1 METSEAKNKALKEAG
16 AVVPDSFNDF
26 DVKIKETYQKL
37 VKEGKAKPPSDV
49 KPPPIPQD
57 YAKALKSGMIRKPT
71 TFTCTI
77 SDESGEELLYSGL
90 RLSEVFEHDIGI
102 GGVIGLLWFKKMLPK
117 WAREYLE
124 IVLQITADHG
134 PAVSGAHN
142 AIVAACAG
150 KDLIS
155 SLVSGLLTIGPRFGG
170 AVDGAA
176 VMFQDALDRG
186 LTPEAFVNEMK
197 VKSINIQ
204 GIGHRI
210 KSVTN
215 PDLRVSLLKSY
226 VTKNFPKHDYLDYA
240 LEVEKVTTAKRNNLI
255 LNVDGCVGICCLDMM
270 ASLGMTKEQIKSEV
284 ELGML
289 NGLFVLGRSIG
300 IMGHVLDQKRQGARL
315 YRHPWEDIL
324 FDLPKR
330 PEGWEAFVDEE
341 KKEKRSK

>member
-1 METSEAKNKALKEAG
+1 
-16 AVVPDSFNDF
+16 
-26 DVKIKETYQKL
+26 
-37 VKEGKAKPPSDV
+37 
-49 KPPPIPQD
+49 
-57 YAKALKSGMIRKPT
+57 MIRRPT

-90 RLSEVFEHDIGI
+90 RLSEVFDHDIGI
-102 GGVIGLLWFKKMLPK
+102 GGVIGLLWFKKMLPR

-176 VMFQDALDRG
+176 VMFQDAKDRG
-186 LTPEAFVNEMK
+186 LTAEAFVDEMK
-197 VKSINIQ
+197 VKNINIQ

-215 PDLRVSLLKSY
+215 PDLRVSLLKAY
-226 VTKNFPKHDYLDYA
+226 VVKHFPTHEYLDYA

-284 ELGML
+284 DLGML

-300 IMGHVLDQKRQGARL
+300 IMGHVMDQKRQGARL

-330 PEGWEAFVDEE
+330 PDGWEAFVEEE
-341 KKEKRSK
+341 KKEKKQR